1 MNLEQTLNRLRDLS
15 TPGAVPGRCLNCV
28 AVMRLTLDVIAK
40 NPKTDMPEFTAE
52 QVEAE
57 KAALLAAFPGMRDCP
72 DCGSLK
78 EVAA

>member
-1 MNLEQTLNRLRDLS
+1 MNLEHTLNRLRDLS

-57 KAALLAAFPGMRDCP
+57 
-72 DCGSLK
+72 
-78 EVAA
+78 VAVHRCSYCLFAVYGVG